1 MIDSPR
7 PGGEKIVWEGN
18 NAEQTQ
24 QSKAVFDLKTIT
36 ITSKD
41 WAITTERRKPGLY

>member
-36 ITSKD
+36 IS
-41 WAITTERRKPGLY
+41 ILL